1 MEQNSTLSYLAAL
14 KQKLNG
20 RQPEVLLILG
30 SGLGSLID
38 IIEDKLIID
47 YGEIGF
53 PLSGVSGHAG
63 RLVAGKIGHREV
75 ICMQG
80 RFHLYEGYA
89 PKLIKEVIC
98 AFAALGVKQLIVTN
112 AAGSVNPEIPAG
124 SLMLMT
130 DHINFS
136 GRNPLVG
143 PNDEKFGPR
152 FPDMSQTYDTTL
164 RQKLKSIAHTRQ
176 IKLYEG
182 VYVMVLGP
190 NFETPAEVRMFRLL
204 GGDAVGMSTVPEVLA
219 ATYAGMKV
227 LGVSVIT
234 NMGSGLQTS
243 AQSHHETLAQA
254 NAAAD
259 QLADLLKLY
268 MEKE

>member
-1 MEQNSTLSYLAAL
+1 MAENATLSYLTAI

-20 RQPEVLLILG
+20 RRPEILLILG
-30 SGLGSLID
+30 SGLGNLID
-38 IIEDKLIID
+38 IMEDKLIID

-80 RFHLYEGYA
+80 RFHLYEGFE
-89 PKLIKEVIC
+89 PKLIKEIIC
-98 AFAALGVKQLIVTN
+98 AFASLGIKQLIVTN
-112 AAGSVNPEIPAG
+112 AAGSLNPKMPAG
-124 SLMLMT
+124 SLMLMA

-143 PNDEKFGPR
+143 ANDEKFGPR
-152 FPDMSQTYDTTL
+152 FPDMSKAYNVAL
-164 RQKLKSIAHTRQ
+164 RQKFKDIAQARK
-176 IKLYEG
+176 IRLFEG

-190 NFETPAEVRMFRLL
+190 NFETPAEVKMFRLL
-204 GGDAVGMSTVPEVLA
+204 GGDAVGMSTVPEVLSA
-219 ATYAGMKV
+219 VYAGMKV
-227 LGVSVIT
+227 LGISVIT
-234 NMGSGLQTS
+234 NLGSGLQTNT
-243 AQSHHETLAQA
+243 QSHTETLAQA